1 MAPLPKITFN
11 NLNAAEYIIEDY
23 KIHHGKVSR
32 IYSEFNQMG
41 KNSSLSVLSSFR
53 TIFVKLST
61 QYTGDELF
69 FKIIDSS
76 VEMVRKSANFTQIPL
91 EELELCVSILA
102 VDAFIRCKIF
112 RDPNGVN
119 DVVTKGHS
127 S

>member
-1 MAPLPKITFN
+1 
-11 NLNAAEYIIEDY
+11 
-23 KIHHGKVSR
+23 KVSR